1 MWRQKK
7 KMKKVM
13 IRTIVVMSV
22 LGICSSSRADRPLE
36 RSEILDLFENLTAQP
51 RTTWIS
57 SGTIQAVHTE
67 YGAPKS
73 TDEQEIADVI
83 NEESQAYRDKPDK
96 PQLTEKLQQ
105 MKLEAI
111 PFNVRYKLS
120 NEHTMVSNELVRY
133 DGERFFWMIDVESR
147 TDTLAPP
154 LELAGNAFTA
164 QFSLRWNKLRVFAWD
179 GEKCIRYY
187 RPGNHVVIWK
197 TPNAVRGPLTA
208 GVIPWGY
215 GNYTLENLTAA
226 EASASEVETDTGLE
240 IHLTFINGDSE
251 ESFVLDPE
259 KAYAVKL
266 YTTTVP
272 GASMTVQSYGE
283 YLSVADYWCPESVT
297 IEKYDTSG
305 KAPRLLGRDVW
316 AYSSI
321 SNGALKADSFVV
333 DFEYDAFIEDYRFGD
348 SPLQFR
354 FLPPEEPSARNFD
367 INKLLQDKLE
377 LLYSPEL
384 AAAQNCATVAL
395 KYACGQLGID
405 MPWAQL
411 ARSVHGAEKATT
423 MFEMQQLV
431 RTAGLDCLAVKTD
444 LEGLRSL
451 DNCQVIL
458 HLPQDN
464 HYVVLASIDNK
475 YVRLIDLDRNTFYY
489 RNNISHFENIWD
501 STALVVFNKPTAA
514 LGGLA
519 RIEDNRLHE
528 IMGACEQC
536 TDTIQNSSTSGC
548 GSNPCGGSERNYF
561 LRKGC
566 ESASSGTCS
575 ESDMATREDAPCS
588 VNSST
593 LECEPGSF
601 TESGS
606 ISACS

>member
-1 MWRQKK
+1 
-7 KMKKVM
+7 
-13 IRTIVVMSV
+13 MSV
-22 LGICSSSRADRPLE
+22 LGICSSTLADRPLE
-36 RSEILDLFENLTAQP
+36 RSEITAQP

-67 YGAPKS
+67 YGAPKA
-73 TDEQEIADVI
+73 TDEQEITAVI
-83 NEESQAYRDKPDK
+83 SEESQAYRDKLDK
-96 PQLTEKLQQ
+96 AQLTEKLQQ

-120 NEHTMVSNELVRY
+120 NEYTMVSNELVRY

-147 TDTLAPP
+147 TDSLAPP
-154 LELAGNAFTA
+154 LELGDNAFTA
-164 QFSLRWNKLRVFAWD
+164 EFSLRWNKLRVFAWD

-215 GNYTLENLTAA
+215 GNYTLENLTNA
-226 EASASEVETDTGLE
+226 ESSASEVETDTGLA
-240 IHLTFINGDSE
+240 IHLTIVSEDSE

-266 YTTTVP
+266 YTSKVS
-272 GASMTVQSYGE
+272 GSSMRVQSYGD
-283 YLSVADYWCPESVT
+283 YLNVADYWCPESVT
-297 IEKYDTSG
+297 IEEYDTSG

-316 AYSSI
+316 SYSSI
-321 SNGALKADSFVV
+321 SNGVLEANSFRV

-354 FLPPEEPSARNFD
+354 FLAPEEPSARNVD
-367 INKLLQDKLE
+367 INKLLQERLK

-384 AAAQNCATVAL
+384 ESAQNCATVAL
-395 KYACGQLGID
+395 KYACGELGID

-423 MFEMQQLV
+423 LFEMQQLV
-431 RTAGLDCLAVKTD
+431 RSAGLDCLAVKTD
-444 LEGLRSL
+444 LEGLKRL
-451 DNCQVIL
+451 NDCQVIL

-464 HYVVLASIDNK
+464 HYVVLSSVDDK

-489 RNNISHFENIWD
+489 RNHIEHFENIWD

-514 LGGLA
+514 VAGLA

-528 IMGACEQC
+528 ITGACEQC
-536 TDTIQNSSTSGC
+536 TDILQSSSTSGC
-548 GSNPCGGSERNYF
+548 VSSPCGGTEVHQF

-566 ESASSGTCS
+566 ESASSGSCS
-575 ESDMATREDAPCS
+575 ESTMATQESAPCS
-588 VNSST
+588 VSSST
-593 LECEPGSF
+593 LTCEPGTF